1 MIEKKLQIKNIHK
14 CLLLLFVAFLF
25 ISNVVFIV
33 ITIKNIKSTNKFDIT
48 TSIFKNSI
56 SSVVELKSETKGF
69 GESFGSAVFIKK
81 EGYLITAAHVVTYQK
96 DSSAQTYQSY
106 QIRFVDQKHYTEV
119 VLIKYDIEKD
129 LAYLKLKD
137 PQKIKFTPLKIRE
150 EELKHGEIAFSVGN
164 GLNQGIS
171 ITKGIVSQPLVN
183 IKHNSLSRT
192 MIQLNIT
199 INEGNSGG
207 AVLDKNGVLIGI
219 VSFRIRDK
227 RGNVIYG
234 VGYAVPYFEI
244 SKFILK

>member
-1 MIEKKLQIKNIHK
+1 MTEKKLQIKNIYK

-25 ISNVVFIV
+25 ISNIVFIV
-33 ITIKNIKSTNKFDIT
+33 ITIKNIKSTNKFDNSA
-48 TSIFKNSI
+48 SIFNNSI

-69 GESFGSAVFIKK
+69 GETYGSAVFIKK

-96 DSSAQTYQSY
+96 DNSTQTYQSY
-106 QIRFVDQKHYTEV
+106 QIRFADQKQYTEV

-129 LAYLKLKD
+129 LAYLKLKE
-137 PQKIKFTPLKIRE
+137 PQKTKFTPLKIRD

-183 IKHNSLSRT
+183 IKHNGLSRK

-207 AVLDKNGVLIGI
+207 AVLDNNGMLIGI

-227 RGNVIYG
+227 RGNIIYG
-234 VGYAVPYFEI
+234 VGYAVPYSEI

>member
-1 MIEKKLQIKNIHK
+1 MNEKNKIKSIQT
-14 CLLLLFVAFLF
+14 LLLL
-25 ISNVVFIV
+25 VFIV
-33 ITIKNIKSTNKFDIT
+33 FLYISNIVFIAIITINIKFNEKFDNT
-48 TSIFKNSI
+48 TSIFRNSI

-96 DSSAQTYQSY
+96 DNSTQTYQSY
-106 QIRFVDQKHYTEV
+106 QIRFVDQKQYTEV
-119 VLIKYDIEKD
+119 VLIMYDTEKD

-137 PQKIKFTPLKIRE
+137 PQNTQFTPLKIRE
-150 EELKHGEIAFSVGN
+150 EELKHGEVVFSVGN

-207 AVLDKNGVLIGI
+207 AVLDKNGMLIGI

-234 VGYAVPYFEI
+234 VGYAVPYSEI
-244 SKFILK
+244 SKFVLK

>member
-1 MIEKKLQIKNIHK
+1 MSEKNKIKNIQI
-14 CLLLLFVAFLF
+14 LLLLAFIVVLS
-25 ISNVVFIV
+25 ISNIVFI
-33 ITIKNIKSTNKFDIT
+33 IISIKNIKSANKFDNT
-48 TSIFKNSI
+48 TSIFNNSI

-96 DSSAQTYQSY
+96 NNSVQTYQSY
-106 QIRFVDQKHYTEV
+106 QIRFVDQKQYTEV
-119 VLIKYDIEKD
+119 VLIKYDTEKD

-207 AVLDKNGVLIGI
+207 AVLDKNGMLIGI

-244 SKFILK
+244 SKFVLK

>member
-1 MIEKKLQIKNIHK
+1 MEKKLQIKNIYK
-14 CLLLLFVAFLF
+14 CLLLLFVTFLF
-25 ISNVVFIV
+25 ISNIIFIA

-69 GESFGSAVFIKK
+69 GESFGSAVFIKM

-96 DSSAQTYQSY
+96 DNSAQTYQSY
-106 QIRFVDQKHYTEV
+106 QIRFVDQKQYTEV

-137 PQKIKFTPLKIRE
+137 PQNTKFTPLKIRE

-183 IKHNSLSRT
+183 IKHNSLSRI

-207 AVLDKNGVLIGI
+207 AVLDKNGMLIGI

-244 SKFILK
+244 SKFVLK

>member
-1 MIEKKLQIKNIHK
+1 MNEKNKIKNIQT
-14 CLLLLFVAFLF
+14 LLLL
-25 ISNVVFIV
+25 VFIV
-33 ITIKNIKSTNKFDIT
+33 VLSISNIVFVVISIKNIKSVNKFDNA
-48 TSIFKNSI
+48 TSIFNNSI
-56 SSVVELKSETKGF
+56 SSVVELKAETKGF

-81 EGYLITAAHVVTYQK
+81 EGYLITAAHVATYQK
-96 DSSAQTYQSY
+96 DNSTQTYQSY
-106 QIRFVDQKHYTEV
+106 QIRFVDQKQYTEV

-137 PQKIKFTPLKIRE
+137 PQKTKFTPLKIRE
-150 EELKHGEIAFSVGN
+150 EELEHGEIAFSVGN

-183 IKHNSLSRT
+183 IKHNGLSRK

-207 AVLDKNGVLIGI
+207 AVLDKNGMLIGI

-234 VGYAVPYFEI
+234 VGYAVPYSEI
-244 SKFILK
+244 SKFVLK

>member
-1 MIEKKLQIKNIHK
+1 MSEKNKIKNIQT
-14 CLLLLFVAFLF
+14 LLLIVFIVVLS
-25 ISNVVFIV
+25 ISNIVFIV
-33 ITIKNIKSTNKFDIT
+33 ISIKNIKSANKFDNT
-48 TSIFKNSI
+48 TSIFNNSI
-56 SSVVELKSETKGF
+56 SSVVELMSETKGF

-96 DSSAQTYQSY
+96 NNSTQTYQSY
-106 QIRFVDQKHYTEV
+106 QIRFVDQKQYTEV

-171 ITKGIVSQPLVN
+171 ITRGIVSQPLVN
-183 IKHNSLSRT
+183 IKNNSLSIT

-207 AVLDKNGVLIGI
+207 AVLDKNGMLIGI

-244 SKFILK
+244 SKFVLK

>member
-1 MIEKKLQIKNIHK
+1 MNERNKIKNTQT
-14 CLLLLFVAFLF
+14 LLLLVFIVVLS
-25 ISNVVFIV
+25 ISNIVFIV
-33 ITIKNIKSTNKFDIT
+33 ISIKNIKSANKFDNS
-48 TSIFKNSI
+48 TSIFNNSI

-69 GESFGSAVFIKK
+69 SETYGSAVFIKK

-96 DSSAQTYQSY
+96 NNSTQTYQSY
-106 QIRFVDQKHYTEV
+106 QIRFVDQKQYTEV
-119 VLIKYDIEKD
+119 VLIKYDVEKD

-137 PQKIKFTPLKIRE
+137 PQKTKFTPLKIRE

-164 GLNQGIS
+164 GLNLGIS

-183 IKHNSLSRT
+183 IKHNGLSRK

-207 AVLDKNGVLIGI
+207 AVLDKNGMLIGI

-234 VGYAVPYFEI
+234 VGYAVPYSEI

>member
-1 MIEKKLQIKNIHK
+1 MNEKNKIKNIQT
-14 CLLLLFVAFLF
+14 LLLLVFILVLS
-25 ISNVVFIV
+25 ISNIVFIA
-33 ITIKNIKSTNKFDIT
+33 IIIKNVKFANNIDNT
-48 TSIFKNSI
+48 TSIFNNSI

-96 DSSAQTYQSY
+96 DNSTQTYQSY
-106 QIRFVDQKHYTEV
+106 QIRFVDQKQYTEV
-119 VLIKYDIEKD
+119 VLIKYDTEKD

-137 PQKIKFTPLKIRE
+137 PQKTKFTPLKIRE

-183 IKHNSLSRT
+183 IKHNSLSRK

-207 AVLDKNGVLIGI
+207 AVLDKNGMLIGI

-244 SKFILK
+244 SKFVLK